1 MGQMQLLWAG
11 DVKGHLMCI
20 GHYAG
25 SFTEGMLP
33 CYLSVPPKDAG
44 RGVVPPPTHFT
55 DEAAETLIDHE
66 VTESGW
72 RTGIQLQVDPE
83 PFPANQSVPCYGV
96 KLLKKGKISLDGLEL
111 K

>member
-1 MGQMQLLWAG
+1 MGMPPLLFTSLDLKRIRNCYNGSNAALWAG
-11 DVKGHLMCI
+11 DVEGHLMYV

-33 CYLSVPPKDAG
+33 CYLSVPPKDTS

-72 RTGIQLQVDPE
+72 RTGIQ
-83 PFPANQSVPCYGV
+83 
-96 KLLKKGKISLDGLEL
+96 I
-111 K
+111 